1 MKRKIQYLTIILF
14 LIFIFGFAIVNI
26 FTSDREFSP
35 NENRYLANMPE
46 ISIDNIFNNDF
57 DEEFDTYFNDQFVF
71 RDQWIML
78 KSLYQQ
84 ATFNIANNEVY
95 YAKDQNLISQ
105 TLSYNEALVAN
116 NIKYVNN
123 FAKNYANV
131 NFMLVPSAAL
141 INKDLLPSFSYNYDQ
156 LAIIEQAYTN
166 VEANNINAVDNL
178 LKEDGM
184 YFRTDH
190 HWNEKGARIGYE
202 AICDQVLNK
211 EPNSFNYQLVADD
224 FKGTLLS
231 RAGTFW
237 YEGDEIYH
245 IAPDEAIKVEM
256 QIDQE
261 EKIYDSIYVNEA
273 LNEKDKYTYYEGGNH
288 AYVKIN
294 TSLNNGKKAFII
306 KDSYAHILIPYLISE
321 YEEIEMI
328 DLRYF
333 RQDLKEMIEEDDD
346 IYIIYSV
353 DSFISDTNLVF
364 LN

>member
-1 MKRKIQYLTIILF
+1 MKRKVQYLTIILF
-14 LIFIFGFAIVNI
+14 LIFIFGLAIGNVFI
-26 FTSDREFSP
+26 ADKSFSA
-35 NENRYLANMPE
+35 NENRYLASMPE
-46 ISIDNIFNNDF
+46 ISLDNIFNNDF
-57 DEEFDTYFNDQFVF
+57 DEEFDTYFNDQFIF

-84 ATFNIANNEVY
+84 VTLNIANNEVY

-105 TLSYNEALVAN
+105 ELSYNEALVEN
-116 NIKYVNN
+116 NIKYINN
-123 FAKNYANV
+123 FVSQYHKV
-131 NFMLVPSAAL
+131 NFMLIPTAAL
-141 INKDLLPSFSYNYDQ
+141 INKNLLPMFSYNYDQ
-156 LAIIEQAYTN
+156 LAVINQAYSN
-166 VEANNINAVDNL
+166 IEANNINLVDSL
-178 LKEDGM
+178 LKEDDI
-184 YFRTDH
+184 YFKTDH

-202 AICDQVLNK
+202 AICDHVLNK
-211 EPNSFNYQLVADD
+211 EPNNFNYQLVADD

-237 YEGDEIYH
+237 YEGDNIYH
-245 IAPDEAIKVEM
+245 IEPENSIQVEM
-256 QIDQE
+256 QIDQD
-261 EKIYDSIYVNEA
+261 EKTYDSIYVDEA
-273 LNEKDKYTYYEGGNH
+273 LDTKDKYTYYEGGNH

-333 RQDLKEMIEEDDD
+333 RQDLKEMIEENDD

-353 DSFISDTNLVF
+353 DSFITDTNFVF